1 MEIDKIMKKFKSAI
15 EETGFNEQVLENF
28 SNKTETKN
36 KKFKILLL
44 ALIII
49 FLVSEMKF

>member
-1 MEIDKIMKKFKSAI
+1 MESDKIMERVKSTI
-15 EETGFNEQVLENF
+15 EKAGFNVGVLETF
-28 SNKTETKN
+28 SNKTKIKN

>member
-1 MEIDKIMKKFKSAI
+1 MESDKIMKRVKSAI
-15 EETGFNEQVLENF
+15 EKIGIDVVENF

>member
-1 MEIDKIMKKFKSAI
+1 MEANKIMKRVKSTI
-15 EETGFNEQVLENF
+15 EKAGINVDVLETF

>member
-1 MEIDKIMKKFKSAI
+1 MESDKIMKRVKSAI
-15 EETGFNEQVLENF
+15 EKAGINVDVLETF

>member
-1 MEIDKIMKKFKSAI
+1 MDSDKIMERVKSTIDKAGI
-15 EETGFNEQVLENF
+15 NVDVLETF
-28 SNKTETKN
+28 SNKTETNN
-36 KKFKILLL
+36 KGFKILLL

>member
-1 MEIDKIMKKFKSAI
+1 MESDKIMKRVKSAI
-15 EETGFNEQVLENF
+15 EKAGVNVDVLETF
-28 SNKTETKN
+28 SNKTKIKN

-49 FLVSEMKF
+49 FLVSKMKF